1 MNFFRRYFR
10 NISHQRGTAQ
20 FLLLC
25 LRHSQQWL
33 HHKVLSKVAVI
44 CVIIVDREDMMT
56 HLKDCLVESPSMAG
70 GADGENEVE
79 GVKVGSDNHHHLVF
93 VRLCRTRLCL
103 AYVHYPW
110 IVGQRQWSSTTLAP
124 TRALLANKTNFLCLN
139 YFYIFYL
146 RILLSWP
153 WDEWT
158 MTEMEKS
165 HLRISAQR

>member
-1 MNFFRRYFR
+1 MNIFRRYFR

-103 AYVHYPW
+103 SY
-110 IVGQRQWSSTTLAP
+110 TTHESW
-124 TRALLANKTNFLCLN
+124 ANAN
-139 YFYIFYL
+139 
-146 RILLSWP
+146 
-153 WDEWT
+153 D
-158 MTEMEKS
+158 
-165 HLRISAQR
+165 HLRR

>member
-1 MNFFRRYFR
+1 MNIFRRYFR

-70 GADGENEVE
+70 SSDGDNEVE
-79 GVKVGSDNHHHLVF
+79 GVKVFEPVPLLLLVDK
-93 VRLCRTRLCL
+93 
-103 AYVHYPW
+103 
-110 IVGQRQWSSTTLAP
+110 QWLSIFSSFAFDQ
-124 TRALLANKTNFLCLN
+124 LL
-139 YFYIFYL
+139 
-146 RILLSWP
+146 
-153 WDEWT
+153 
-158 MTEMEKS
+158 
-165 HLRISAQR
+165 

>member
-44 CVIIVDREDMMT
+44 CVFIVDREDMMT

-79 GVKVGSDNHHHLVF
+79 GVKVGSNNHHHLVF

-103 AYVHYPW
+103 AYVQYP
-110 IVGQRQWSSTTLAP
+110 
-124 TRALLANKTNFLCLN
+124 
-139 YFYIFYL
+139 
-146 RILLSWP
+146 
-153 WDEWT
+153 
-158 MTEMEKS
+158 
-165 HLRISAQR
+165 